1 MRQDELSKL
10 KVKGDSMKKLLV
22 SLYLIPCILQ
32 AQQIDFGK
40 IANSKEG
47 FKQYWGLDDTEMK
60 RYENYMEIA
69 GKYRH
74 QHLDPLHV
82 LSMIAPS
89 KEDREYYAQKAAA
102 YEHQMSKREIESAW
116 LISTAMEGQ
125 MAADMQTFTD
135 ELIGINTQNVQNTA
149 LTDWAEGDEL
159 VLLLDSRCFTSAC
172 VAQFLPQLA
181 KVPAVVSKKT
191 VVLMDKI
198 TPVAG
203 QLSELEKQA
212 QIKRYDPIEHK
223 GFEQVSINRI
233 YALRA
238 GKLQGVRL

>member
-1 MRQDELSKL
+1 MKSTQMRKILLSL
-10 KVKGDSMKKLLV
+10 CLMPFL
-22 SLYLIPCILQ
+22 LQ

-40 IANSKEG
+40 IGNTKEG

-89 KEDREYYAQKAAA
+89 KEDREYYAQKAAS
-102 YEHQMSKREIESAW
+102 YEHQMSKREIEAAW

-125 MAADMQTFTD
+125 MATDMQAFTD
-135 ELIGINTQNVQNTA
+135 ELTGVNTQNNESTA
-149 LTDWAEGDEL
+149 FANWTEGDEL
-159 VLLLDSRCFTSAC
+159 VLLLDSRCLSAAC
-172 VAQFLPQLA
+172 TAQFLPQLS
-181 KVPAVVSKKT
+181 KIPAFVSKKT
-191 VVLMDKI
+191 VLLMDK
-198 TPVAG
+198 TAPVEG

-223 GFEQVSINRI
+223 SFEQMIPNRI
-233 YALRA
+233 YLLRN